1 MNYVTRFL
9 AISLAVCIAGCAYE
23 PKQVEASRPLVNP
36 SSTTVLQAMP
46 ANLQQSLN
54 TQPQGAAL
62 STNGVTFTLG
72 QRYVSA
78 MGRECVDLLFNN
90 MQGHSQR
97 SVACKSEELW
107 YLIPQLDQASVS
119 SLLAEQ

>member
-1 MNYVTRFL
+1 MNYATRFL

-36 SSTTVLQAMP
+36 SSTTALQAMP
-46 ANLQQSLN
+46 ANLQQALN

>member
-1 MNYVTRFL
+1 MNYATRFL

-36 SSTTVLQAMP
+36 SSTTAQQAMP
-46 ANLQQSLN
+46 ANLQQALN

-62 STNGVTFTLG
+62 STNDVTFTLG

>member
-1 MNYVTRFL
+1 MNYATRFL
-9 AISLAVCIAGCAYE
+9 AISLTMSIAGCAYE

-36 SSTTVLQAMP
+36 SSTTAQQAMP
-46 ANLQQSLN
+46 ANLQQALN

>member
-36 SSTTVLQAMP
+36 SSTTALQAMP
-46 ANLQQSLN
+46 ANLQQALN

>member
-1 MNYVTRFL
+1 MNYATRFL
-9 AISLAVCIAGCAYE
+9 AISLAMSIAGCAYE

-36 SSTTVLQAMP
+36 SSTTAQQAMP
-46 ANLQQSLN
+46 ANLQQALN

-62 STNGVTFTLG
+62 STNSVTFTLG

>member
-1 MNYVTRFL
+1 MNYATRFL
-9 AISLAVCIAGCAYE
+9 AISLAMSIAGCAYE

-36 SSTTVLQAMP
+36 SSTTALQAMP
-46 ANLQQSLN
+46 ANLQQALN
-54 TQPQGAAL
+54 PQPQGAAL

>member
-1 MNYVTRFL
+1 MNYATRFL
-9 AISLAVCIAGCAYE
+9 AISLAMSIAGCAYE

-36 SSTTVLQAMP
+36 SSTTALQAMP
-46 ANLQQSLN
+46 ANLQQALN
-54 TQPQGAAL
+54 TQPQGSAL
-62 STNGVTFTLG
+62 STNSVTFTLG

>member
-36 SSTTVLQAMP
+36 SSTTAQQAMP
-46 ANLQQSLN
+46 ANLQQALN

>member
-46 ANLQQSLN
+46 ANLQQALN

-78 MGRECVDLLFNN
+78 MGRECIDLLFNN

>member
-1 MNYVTRFL
+1 MNYATRFL
-9 AISLAVCIAGCAYE
+9 AISLAMSIAGCAYE

-36 SSTTVLQAMP
+36 SSTTALQAMP
-46 ANLQQSLN
+46 ANLQQALT

-97 SVACKSEELW
+97 SVACKSEEMW

>member
-1 MNYVTRFL
+1 MNYATRFL
-9 AISLAVCIAGCAYE
+9 AISLAMSIAGCAYE

-36 SSTTVLQAMP
+36 SSTTALQAMP
-46 ANLQQSLN
+46 ANLQQALN

-97 SVACKSEELW
+97 SVACKSEELC

>member
-1 MNYVTRFL
+1 MNYATRFL
-9 AISLAVCIAGCAYE
+9 AISLAMSIAGCAHE

-36 SSTTVLQAMP
+36 SSTTAQQAMP
-46 ANLQQSLN
+46 ANLQQALN

-97 SVACKSEELW
+97 SVACKSEEMW

>member
-1 MNYVTRFL
+1 MNYATRFL
-9 AISLAVCIAGCAYE
+9 VISLAMSIVGCAYE

-36 SSTTVLQAMP
+36 SSTTALQAMP
-46 ANLQQSLN
+46 ANLQQALN

>member
-46 ANLQQSLN
+46 ANLQQALN